1 MQEKYLR
8 RVLGV
13 DGETPGY
20 TVTEVY
26 KRNRLSVKAG
36 KRKAKFKE
44 KMDGR
49 VQNTNGMLGRKG
61 KEQGEKEERNTTRE
75 MGMPVKKWKD

>member
-1 MQEKYLR
+1 M
-8 RVLGV
+8 
-13 DGETPGY
+13 PGY

-26 KRNRLSVKAG
+26 KRNRLRVKAG

-49 VQNTNGMLGRKG
+49 VQNTNGMLRRKE
-61 KEQGEKEERNTTRE
+61 KEQGEKGERNTTRE
-75 MGMPVKKWKD
+75 MGTPVKKWKD